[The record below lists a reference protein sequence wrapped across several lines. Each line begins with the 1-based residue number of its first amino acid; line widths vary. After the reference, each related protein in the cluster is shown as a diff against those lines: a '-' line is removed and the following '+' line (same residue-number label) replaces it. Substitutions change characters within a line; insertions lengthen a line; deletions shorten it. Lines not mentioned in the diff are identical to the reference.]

1 MVPSGELLAAF
12 RLPLAPNIE
21 GVGVLPYT
29 FLNGKIY
36 ILMGQEI
43 KTNKLISF
51 GLTDFRKEKDLFEE
65 IAQSL
70 YESSRGIFGNT
81 TEMIT
86 RLRYSPALIRGT
98 LAIIFLQI
106 NPELRS
112 TARNNFLTTKPTS
125 RQDISD
131 LRWVSL
137 GNLKKLMSGEKKGMK
152 STLRDVL
159 ILPGFDVIKSGLV
172 SMTNSE

>member
-12 RLPLAPNIE
+12 RLPLSPNLESI
-21 GVGVLPYT
+21 GVLPFT
-29 FLNGKIY
+29 FLDGKIY

-51 GLTDFRKEKDLFEE
+51 GSTVYQKEKDLFEE
-65 IAQSL
+65 ISKRL
-70 YESSRGIFGNT
+70 FESSRGIFGNT
-81 TEMIT
+81 FEMIT

-106 NPELRS
+106 NPELRAS
-112 TARNNFLTTKPTS
+112 ARDSFLKTKPMAS
-125 RQDISD
+125 QDVSD

-159 ILPGFDVIKSGLV
+159 ILPGFDVIKAGLV